1 MQELDLE
8 QIKKMRNQSPNKLEK
23 ISKIRRIKNYTKTSK
38 EDSIPPLQ
46 KSKQSFAELYN
57 NNSDSDND
65 RIKGFKESLLMIK

>member
-1 MQELDLE
+1 
-8 QIKKMRNQSPNKLEK
+8 MRNQSPNKLEK
-23 ISKIRRIKNYTKTSK
+23 IAKIRTTKNYTKTSK

-46 KSKQSFAELYN
+46 KSKQIFAELYS

>member
-1 MQELDLE
+1 MQELELG
-8 QIKKMRNQSPNKLEK
+8 QIKKMRTQSPNKLEK
-23 ISKIRRIKNYTKTSK
+23 IAKIRRIENYTKTSK

-46 KSKQSFAELYN
+46 KSKQSFVELYN